1 MRNHFVFMYNTS
13 MYNFCKFADMKRR
26 LPILMLIALMVSCSG
41 LSDSPQPYVVP
52 EFTSVSSDVSGD
64 ESAPETRLTAKLN
77 SSHGVERAGFMIG
90 LSETTMKYCPALLS
104 GLTFSLTLDSMEEGR
119 YAYCATAGNSRNEIR
134 SAIDWFT
141 ISKSSS
147 SIPDSGDDDPTE
159 PLPPPGA
166 DGITISDENFRD
178 SLLLHFDT
186 DRNGRLELAE
196 ALAIENIS
204 VTTTRI
210 STLDGVQYMSNLKK
224 IRCSGTP
231 DTRSRLTKL
240 DFRYNPRLEALECN
254 FSRVEQ
260 ISIPSSTKELRCR
273 YGFLQQITFPS
284 GSCLKNLDVFGN
296 RLTALDVSA
305 LAELEYLECGLNSFS
320 TLDVS
325 GNLKLK
331 VLDLRGSAELE
342 VVYLSK
348 GQEIETI
355 YADDGVSFRYKD
367 R

>member
-1 MRNHFVFMYNTS
+1 

-26 LPILMLIALMVSCSG
+26 LPILMLIVLLVSCSG

-64 ESAPETRLTAKLN
+64 ESAPVARLTARLN
-77 SSHGVERAGFMIG
+77 SSHGVERTGFMIG

-119 YAYCATAGNSRNEIR
+119 YVYCATAGNSLNEIR

-141 ISKSSS
+141 ISKSSP

-186 DRNGRLELAE
+186 DHNGKLELSE
-196 ALAIENIS
+196 ALAIEDIS

-210 STLDGVQYMSNLKK
+210 RTLDGVQYMSNLKN

-240 DFRYNPRLEALECN
+240 DFRYNSRLETLECS
-254 FSRVEQ
+254 FSNVEHVSVPA
-260 ISIPSSTKELRCR
+260 SIMELRCR
-273 YGFLQQITFPS
+273 YGSLPQITFPS
-284 GSCLKNLDVFGN
+284 GSCLKYLDVFGN
-296 RLTALDVSA
+296 CLTALDVSA

-325 GNLKLK
+325 GNPKLK
-331 VLDLRGSAELE
+331 VLDLRSSPELE
-342 VVYLSK
+342 VVYLAE
-348 GQEIETI
+348 GQKIETI
-355 YADDGVSFRYKD
+355 YADDGVGFRYKD

>member
-1 MRNHFVFMYNTS
+1 

-52 EFTSVSSDVSGD
+52 EFTSVSSDVSED

-159 PLPPPGA
+159 PLPPPGV
-166 DGITISDENFRD
+166 DGIAISDENFRD

>member
-1 MRNHFVFMYNTS
+1 MYNTS

-26 LPILMLIALMVSCSG
+26 LPILMLLALMVSCSG

-186 DRNGRLELAE
+186 DRNGKLELSE

>member
-1 MRNHFVFMYNTS
+1 